1 MSNMVKKGFLWNVS
15 FLILKS
21 WIFVSE
27 NNQMEKIVSFH
38 DKYKIYD
45 DANIYIYDKLINKKK
60 MHYILLK
67 KHISS
72 IDHSSSQRS
81 ESLKVISRVSVHW
94 IVRWEVGIFFNWWL
108 GWIDVFK
115 YLN

>member
-1 MSNMVKKGFLWNVS
+1 
-15 FLILKS
+15 
-21 WIFVSE
+21 
-27 NNQMEKIVSFH
+27 MEKIVSFH

-72 IDHSSSQRS
+72 VGHSSSQKS
-81 ESLKVISRVSVHW
+81 ESLNSYFKGFGTLNSSMRSW
-94 IVRWEVGIFFNWWL
+94 NIFQLMTWL
-108 GWIDVFK
+108 DRCV
-115 YLN
+115 